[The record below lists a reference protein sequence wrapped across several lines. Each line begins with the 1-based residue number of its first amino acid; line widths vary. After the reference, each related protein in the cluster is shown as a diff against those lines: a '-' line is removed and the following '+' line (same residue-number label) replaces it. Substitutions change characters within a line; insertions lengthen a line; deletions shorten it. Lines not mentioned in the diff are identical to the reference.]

1 MTNIS
6 CFARILS
13 SAAVAA
19 VFVASPIVVKFDASG
34 VGFVAPSAAF
44 AQTLP
49 NDPYAPPPL
58 PDVPPDTGEFPTL
71 DPFDPPTI
79 PDVPPVGP
87 PINPPT
93 DPVDPPIVPVSGC
106 DDHVTTRSNSSA
118 CNPTP
123 VAIPAATNSD
133 NDDTETPVA
142 QKPAKTPDK
151 PTPQQDVIER
161 VKEEL
166 RCQTACKAT
175 VTVDG
180 DVKITAESKTETG
193 QDVKTIIFTDD
204 ATVTVD
210 MIIGGTTLSIGDT
223 GPFGS
228 QFDAQK
234 AAFSLAQDVPLV
246 IDATLHLDAIGHHPK
261 ASFDDD
267 YDEAV
272 LRLVRRVMFR
282 SEPLNKAATN

>member
-19 VFVASPIVVKFDASG
+19 VFVASPVVVKFDASG
-34 VGFVAPSAAF
+34 AAFVATSAAF
-44 AQTLP
+44 AQV
-49 NDPYAPPPL
+49 L
-58 PDVPPDTGEFPTL
+58 PDDLLQGSMGTAGPGGPGDQPNGPVGPTPDPV
-71 DPFDPPTI
+71 DPPI
-79 PDVPPVGP
+79 VPGLPPVGP

-93 DPVDPPIVPVSGC
+93 DPVDPPIVPIQLPVSGC
-106 DDHVTTRSNSSA
+106 DDIVTTRSNSSA

-142 QKPAKTPDK
+142 QKPAKTPDE
-151 PTPQQDVIER
+151 PTFQQVVIER

-166 RCQTACKAT
+166 RCQTACKAI

-180 DVKITAESKTETG
+180 DVKITAKSKTLTG

-204 ATVTVD
+204 TTVTVD
-210 MIIGGTTLSIGDT
+210 MIIGGTTLPIGNT
-223 GPFGS
+223 GP
-228 QFDAQK
+228 
-234 AAFSLAQDVPLV
+234 
-246 IDATLHLDAIGHHPK
+246 
-261 ASFDDD
+261 
-267 YDEAV
+267 
-272 LRLVRRVMFR
+272 
-282 SEPLNKAATN
+282 